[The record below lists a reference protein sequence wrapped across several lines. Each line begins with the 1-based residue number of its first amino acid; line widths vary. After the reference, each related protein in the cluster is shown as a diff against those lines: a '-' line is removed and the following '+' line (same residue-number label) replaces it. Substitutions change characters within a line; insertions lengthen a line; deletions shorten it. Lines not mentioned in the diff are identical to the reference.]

1 MSARRARASGRG
13 ASTAG
18 PLAAQVSKRHTV
30 RVAHRLLVA
39 AVALACASAAF
50 AQAYPT
56 KPVRIIVPFPPG
68 QATDILARLV
78 ADQLSKS
85 FRQQFVIDNRPGA
98 GGSLGTDT
106 AAKAAPDGYTLVMAT
121 IATFGIAPSLYPKL
135 PYEPLRDFA
144 PIANLGLT
152 PQTLVASPSASF
164 KTLPE
169 FVAQARAMPGEINY
183 ASSGN
188 GSASHLTMA
197 LLQTAAGIKLN
208 HVPFRGSPEAQAQV
222 FGGDIPVMFDAIPGV
237 LTQIKSGKLRAI
249 GIASPQRSPFLPELP
264 TIAEQGYP
272 GFEAVGWIGIAAPA
286 RTPEPI
292 LQTLH
297 AAIVQALGQ
306 PDTRRRLSELAFIP
320 VGDTAEQ
327 FAAFIKAE
335 NAKWAKAVRD
345 SGAKVE

>member
-1 MSARRARASGRG
+1 MRFAR
-13 ASTAG
+13 
-18 PLAAQVSKRHTV
+18 PLFA
-30 RVAHRLLVA
+30 
-39 AVALACASAAF
+39 ALALVLTSAAF
-50 AQAYPT
+50 AQTYPA
-56 KPVRIIVPFPPG
+56 KPIRIIVPFPPG

-85 FRQQFVIDNRPGA
+85 LGQQFIIDNRPGA
-98 GGSLGTDT
+98 GGTLGTDA

-121 IATFGIAPSLYPKL
+121 IATFGIGPSLYPRL
-135 PYEPLRDFA
+135 PYDPLRDFA

-169 FVAQARAMPGEINY
+169 FVAEARAVPGQINY

-197 LLQTAAGIKLN
+197 LLQSAAGIKLN
-208 HVPFRGSPEAQAQV
+208 HVPFRGSPEAQTQV

-237 LTQIKSGKLRAI
+237 LAQIKSGKLKAI
-249 GIASPQRSPFLPELP
+249 GIASAERSPFLPDLP

-292 LQTLH
+292 LKTLH
-297 AAIVQALGQ
+297 AEIVKALGQ

-327 FAAFIKAE
+327 FAAFIRAE
-335 NAKWAKAVRD
+335 NAKWAKAIKD
-345 SGAKVE
+345 SGAKVD